1 MLNKFI
7 QKSKQLPEFKR
18 FFILIAILFMYDVF
32 FIRSKLSFINNL
44 LSGRYFVNYILSLI
58 VLSSLILII
67 RCLFNR
73 NTFTKLL
80 GSLFIL
86 APLAIQTAHYS
97 FYKMPISTYG
107 IRFFVSEPLL
117 TIQLAFENL
126 NYFKIFGFILF
137 SLLILLLLFTSN
149 NQIKYKKF
157 QLAINFPIFVSLT
170 ILCGMNWYLI
180 LDYQHP
186 ISAAYASIPEAGR
199 SFYFKQLKKNKPE
212 ISLAPNSKEV
222 PNILWIIG
230 ESVAKSHMSLYGY
243 HRKTTPNLDKLKE
256 AGILIPFQNSVSIGP
271 HTLISV
277 PYMLV
282 GKQNIDPH
290 GTIYSAPNIFDYA
303 KARGYDTA
311 FISSQDLRWKNFDQ
325 LSGKNIVDFYKA
337 GTDFSANVSVS
348 KGADDLKV
356 LHTSILPH
364 LKQMRAPFLMIA
376 HMDGSHYPYHIHSEK
391 KYKKFFPETSPNG
404 TNAYDNTIVYSDIY
418 LNEII
423 TAARIKDPNIWIF
436 YTTDHGQNV
445 PLAKKDSMF
454 KREHEKNSSHSENK
468 SERHIFSTWKEKIT
482 AMFEKTDE
490 NDDEGKIIFNQGY
503 DPEIIHNAF
512 FVLPP
517 EPFRIKIQNKETA
530 PIAQS
535 DIFAT
540 ILDLMLIENPVSP
553 YRWLISF
560 KSYS

>member
-1 MLNKFI
+1 
-7 QKSKQLPEFKR
+7 
-18 FFILIAILFMYDVF
+18 
-32 FIRSKLSFINNL
+32 
-44 LSGRYFVNYILSLI
+44 
-58 VLSSLILII
+58 
-67 RCLFNR
+67 
-73 NTFTKLL
+73 
-80 GSLFIL
+80 
-86 APLAIQTAHYS
+86 
-97 FYKMPISTYG
+97 MPVSTYG
-107 IRFFVSEPLL
+107 IRFFVSEPFM
-117 TIQLAFENL
+117 TIQLALENI
-126 NYFKIFGFILF
+126 NYLKIFGFILF
-137 SLLILLLLFTSN
+137 SFSIVFLFSTTKK
-149 NQIKYKKF
+149 QIKYKKYL
-157 QLAINFPIFVSLT
+157 LAINLPIFISLT

-186 ISAAYASIPEAGR
+186 ISAAYASIPEAER

-212 ISLAPNSKEV
+212 ISLAPTNTEI

-243 HRKTTPNLDKLKE
+243 HRKTTPNLVRLKD
-256 AGILIPFQNSVSIGP
+256 AGILIPFQNAVSIGP

-325 LSGKNIVDFYKA
+325 LSGKNTANFYKA

-356 LHTSILPH
+356 LHASILPH
-364 LKQMRAPFLMIA
+364 LTQMRSPFLMVA
-376 HMDGSHYPYHIHSEK
+376 HMDGSYYPYNIHSEK

-404 TNAYDNTIVYSDIY
+404 TNAYDNTIFYSDIY

-423 TAARIKDPNIWIF
+423 TAARTKDPNIWIF

-445 PLAKKDSMF
+445 PLAKKETTL
-454 KREHEKNSSHSENK
+454 KTEHEKKISHIDDK
-468 SERHIFSTWKEKIT
+468 SQSPIFAIWTEKIA
-482 AMFEKTDE
+482 AMFEKDE
-490 NDDEGKIIFNQGY
+490 NDDEEKITFNQGY

-517 EPFRIKIQNKETA
+517 ESFKVKIQKKESA

-535 DIFAT
+535 DIFTT
-540 ILDLMLIENPVSP
+540 ILDLMEIKKPFFKIDGLSLLKNIPEN
-553 YRWLISF
+553 RLRISTGF
-560 KSYS
+560 VVTNDNIPESQVTLSDNSSYFIDFIRKSISYSIDKSVTPFDKAPQEILELFEINEEENIQNRISAGL